1 MQVCEVCRY
10 LRLEPQNASGAIGL
24 KTAIQ
29 PLVDAALERFATR
42 KGSAAH
48 VMLAVCP
55 DHVVDI
61 YRGRVDGVAMAWRL
75 AVAQT

>member
-1 MQVCEVCRY
+1 MQVCEICRY
-10 LRLEPQNASGAIGL
+10 LRLEPRSANGAIGL
-24 KTAIQ
+24 TTAIQ
-29 PLVDAALERFATR
+29 PLVAAALDRLDSGLGTE
-42 KGSAAH
+42 AH

-75 AVAQT
+75 AVAPG